1 MLLSAGSQNIGAFAR
16 PLLPSCLPAGGGS
29 AGACIVWF
37 TTAEGGAFYC
47 VAKQYMGLS
56 MFCLPTVG
64 SWRVPH
70 TLQRCQARGQP
81 PVCSQ
86 RYRPQGVQE
95 DTESGKWASQLLP
108 PKGVNA
114 QGATSDKIVSCRNN
128 ARMKLKKF
136 KILTLVA
143 RIVWVHFLWFLL
155 ILRKDSLTR
164 HDKRQFCRSRCRSL
178 CVHTLMRFVLTK
190 VRDRATLRCCAG
202 SRLGKRLNGGK
213 RTNRQLGSCV

>member
-1 MLLSAGSQNIGAFAR
+1 MLACFHSNKTPAFNDVIPVIKNMWVCCLFVATREMLLSAGSQNIGAFAR

-70 TLQRCQARGQP
+70 PLQRCQARGQP

-86 RYRPQGVQE
+86 RHRPQGVQE

-114 QGATSDKIVSCRNN
+114 QGATSDKIVACRNN
-128 ARMKLKKF
+128 ARMKL
-136 KILTLVA
+136 
-143 RIVWVHFLWFLL
+143 
-155 ILRKDSLTR
+155 
-164 HDKRQFCRSRCRSL
+164 
-178 CVHTLMRFVLTK
+178 
-190 VRDRATLRCCAG
+190 
-202 SRLGKRLNGGK
+202 
-213 RTNRQLGSCV
+213 